1 MHQLETSNGGA
12 EDQDV
17 GAIFS
22 GTSWCDD
29 GSVWWNDD
37 KMMTWALRWKFWLFL
52 MISRQ
57 YAIWNEGE
65 WKEMG
70 HQAKETIRPRPQER
84 RIDRV
89 SLFTPSSLITA
100 SDSMSSM
107 HFTCAV
113 TARYS
118 LCRSEIWANIA
129 HRHRPLTRYQSQ
141 SSVQWNNR
149 KRNVPV
155 SYVGWQHSFRWS
167 VSLRQLT

>member
-1 MHQLETSNGGA
+1 MVALKTRMLVLYSRGQVDAMMEVCDETMTRWWRERWDGNF
-12 EDQDV
+12 DY
-17 GAIFS
+17 
-22 GTSWCDD
+22 SWWFPDNMRYEMRVNEKKW
-29 GSVWWNDD
+29 GI
-37 KMMTWALRWKFWLFL
+37 KLK
-52 MISRQ
+52 RQ
-57 YAIWNEGE
+57 SDHVR
-65 WKEMG
+65 K
-70 HQAKETIRPRPQER
+70 KR

-89 SLFTPSSLITA
+89 SLFTQSSLITA

-141 SSVQWNNR
+141 SSVRWNNR